1 MNQLALF
8 GSSKFPAPTVTKDP
22 CLIQL
27 GMPRPASSRRRPAS
41 FAAMGAAGLTHGGF
55 YRHFQSKD
63 RLAEACAAG
72 MESIVA
78 KAEDAACQSHSNGGL
93 EAIIESYLASS
104 TTLAFF

>member
-1 MNQLALF
+1 MPYSAWHAASCFVETAAREFRRNGIQTTGLADVM
-8 GSSKFPAPTVTKDP
+8 A
-22 CLIQL
+22 
-27 GMPRPASSRRRPAS
+27 
-41 FAAMGAAGLTHGGF
+41 AAGLTHGGF